1 MKNEM
6 GTGQIISTNL
16 TTFACELIALNLFE
30 LLDNFTPP
38 RRWLVGICW
47 RRIGTVTAVASS
59 FIFFCIS
66 FNLNLIF

>member
-1 MKNEM
+1 MRWELDK
-6 GTGQIISTNL
+6 SYRYL
-16 TTFACELIALNLFE
+16 TAFTCELIALNLFE

-59 FIFFCIS
+59 FIFF
-66 FNLNLIF
+66 FYIF